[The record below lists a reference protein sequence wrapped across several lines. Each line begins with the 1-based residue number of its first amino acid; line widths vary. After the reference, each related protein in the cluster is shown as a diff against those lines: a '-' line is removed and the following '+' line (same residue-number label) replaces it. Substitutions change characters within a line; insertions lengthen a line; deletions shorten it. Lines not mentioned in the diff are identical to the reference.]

1 MIEDGININQYQLL
15 LISEFIDTTYK
26 LGTKKIKSKLYTFGI
41 DQKINVIFG
50 KLAHGV
56 SMCNTQ

>member
-1 MIEDGININQYQLL
+1 MIEDGINIDQYQSL
-15 LISEFIDTTYK
+15 LISEFVDTTYE
-26 LGTKKIKSKLYTFGI
+26 LGTKNIKKRALCIWDRS
-41 DQKINVIFG
+41 KINVIFG